1 MPGVDSVLPRSWMF
15 ANFQGML
22 QNQNSILEEVSAKI
36 LPPFPTVLPLFTV
49 SIKCCSSAE
58 CSCSTFVCLKISKL
72 KTHTLSYT
80 EEQICLKQTAACFG
94 GKDGSC
100 WSQLNTNYS
109 VEDVSGK
116 EVLWLLNKNDM
127 ERTESINTALTS
139 DLVILFADG

>member
-1 MPGVDSVLPRSWMF
+1 MAANSTGLFLFLDHLAEEGCKPSAVKMPGVDSVLPRSWMF

-80 EEQICLKQTAACFG
+80 EEQICLKQTASCFG

-100 WSQLNTNYS
+100 
-109 VEDVSGK
+109 
-116 EVLWLLNKNDM
+116 
-127 ERTESINTALTS
+127 
-139 DLVILFADG
+139 